1 MILSF
6 TPSLSLLDVNSN
18 GSLVCDALGGP
29 RLVITI
35 RREDGSMVVNGT
47 MGDDRL
53 VYNFTANN
61 NTFGNYTCSAAID
74 DMQISES
81 ALVVGMYRHR

>member
-6 TPSLSLLDVNSN
+6 DPSLSLLDVNDS
-18 GSLVCDALGGP
+18 GSLVCNAMGGP

-35 RREDGSMVVNGT
+35 RREDGSMVANGT
-47 MGDDRL
+47 MGYDSL
-53 VYNFTANN
+53 VYNFTADN
-61 NTFGNYTCSAAID
+61 NTFGNYICSAAID

-81 ALVVGMYRHR
+81 ALVVGMYKHW